1 MRGVYGIA
9 RLRLVGLFR
18 IPCVRRVRWKICGM
32 NYTNIVIA
40 LGSLLGLFTHVVVRW
55 LVPSL
60 ATWSDYPII
69 LVLALGGGV
78 LVWNLLKGMLRGE
91 FGSDL
96 LAGLSIIT
104 SIVLEE
110 YLAGALVVLMLSGGE
125 ALEDYAMR
133 RASSVLDALAR
144 RMPLIAHKRLG
155 LNTQDIPV
163 TDVIAGDEI
172 VVLPHEYCPVDGV
185 IIEGHGS
192 MDESYL
198 TGEPYRVSKTPGCE
212 VISGAVNGD
221 SPLVLRALR
230 QAEDSRYHKIMKVM
244 DVSRQKRPYMRRM
257 ADTLGVVYTPIAI
270 GVALLAFLISG
281 DSIRFLAVLVVAT
294 PCPLIIAI
302 PVSIIGAI
310 SWCAK
315 RGIIIKDPI
324 ALERAHICNTLI
336 TDKTGTLTVGE
347 PTLVSVV
354 TNGVS
359 ELEAVQLAASLERY
373 SKHPL
378 AQPVLEYATA
388 RGIVLS
394 EVEDFSEVP
403 GRGLQG
409 IVRGSLILITGRKMV
424 TEQALSP
431 FGESV
436 AGLECVVQRDD
447 VPIALFRFLDE
458 PREESHSFV
467 SHLRPKHNFKDVI
480 LLSGDRDTEVR
491 YLAEK
496 MGIAQVF
503 SGKTPEEKVQI
514 VEEETRKGNT
524 LFLGDGINDAP
535 ALAMATVGIA
545 FGPRSDITSE
555 AAGAVILEPSLKKV
569 DQFLHIS
576 RHLRR
581 VAMQSAVGGMA
592 LSVIAMVVAGFGFL
606 PPVYGALTQEAIDL
620 FAVLNA
626 FRASSLKKS
635 ESLDME

>member
-1 MRGVYGIA
+1 
-9 RLRLVGLFR
+9 
-18 IPCVRRVRWKICGM
+18 M
-32 NYTNIVIA
+32 NYSNIVIA
-40 LGSLLGLFTHVVVRW
+40 LGSMIGLVLHVAMRW
-55 LVPSL
+55 LIPELV
-60 ATWSDYPII
+60 AWSSYPIV

-96 LAGLSIIT
+96 LAGLSIVT

-144 RMPLIAHKRLG
+144 RMPLIAHKRIG
-155 LNTQDIPV
+155 LNTEDIPV

-244 DVSRQKRPYMRRM
+244 DVSRQKRPYMRRL

-378 AQPVLEYATA
+378 AQPVLDYATA
-388 RGIVLS
+388 RGVVLS
-394 EVEDFSEVP
+394 EVEGFSEVP

-409 IVRGSLILITGRKMV
+409 IVRGSSILITGRKMV
-424 TEQALSP
+424 AEAALTP
-431 FGESV
+431 FGESE
-436 AGLECVVQRDD
+436 AGLECIVVRDE

-458 PREESHSFV
+458 ARKESHSFV
-467 SHLRPKHNFKDVI
+467 SHLGPKHNFKDVI

-514 VEEETRKGNT
+514 VEEQTRKGNT

-535 ALAMATVGIA
+535 ALAMATVGVA

-592 LSVIAMVVAGFGFL
+592 LSIIAMVVAGFGFL

-626 FRASSLKKS
+626 LRASSLRKS